1 MLLELTVPAEVPTGH
16 SVPIL
21 LRLTNASN
29 AAQDLALQGRPS
41 AYDVIVTRRDGAIVW
56 RRLEGEVIQSILR
69 LQTLAPG
76 ESLEFRHSWNQRDN
90 SGQRV
95 PPGEYFVTGVL
106 PTDPPA
112 EVRTQAVP
120 LRILP

>member
-112 EVRTQAVP
+112 EVRTQAVA